1 MPQIETERLV
11 LRRWDVAGDLDAYA
25 AICGDPEVMRYI
37 GLDRV
42 VSVHAV
48 ANDPSGNV
56 LQKIGMHVGHR
67 LSEERADGARLRDR
81 PTRYALI
88 ANAAPPAR
96 ADARIASSTRMHA
109 SPSANVGTG
118 TLVGASFPSMPARS
132 ASHKRVYGP
141 TSRCV

>member
-1 MPQIETERLV
+1 MVAETPQIETERLV

-56 LQKIGMHVGHR
+56 LQKIGMHVDQDTVYPKNGR
-67 LSEERADGARLRDR
+67 TVRVYAIDR
-81 PTRYALI
+81 PATR
-88 ANAAPPAR
+88 
-96 ADARIASSTRMHA
+96 
-109 SPSANVGTG
+109 
-118 TLVGASFPSMPARS
+118 
-132 ASHKRVYGP
+132 
-141 TSRCV
+141 